1 MMDAERAIAA
11 ALALTDGIG
20 PVLIGRLMD
29 HFGSL
34 SAIVNVS
41 SSALQAV
48 KGIGRAL
55 SERLQKIDPA
65 RTAQDLATYAQ
76 QGIQA
81 TLWIDPD
88 YPPPLAALPD
98 RPLIVFR
105 QGQAAF
111 PDPARSIAIV
121 GTRTPT
127 PESERTAAHY
137 GAFFAAQGWCIVSGL
152 ARGIDTAA
160 HRGGLSTG
168 TTAAV
173 LGNGLLRL
181 YPPENAPLA
190 RQIVAEGCLM
200 AEVHPE
206 TEARAEM
213 LVFRN
218 RLIAAF
224 SRAVIVVEAPAASG
238 ALHAA
243 RRAHQLGRPVYAL
256 PNSAGNAAL
265 LAEYA
270 VPLPPPEALWAAL
283 NSGD

>member
-1 MMDAERAIAA
+1 MDAERAIAA

-20 PVLIGRLMD
+20 PVLMGRLLD

-34 SAIVNVS
+34 PNILHADSA
-41 SSALQAV
+41 ALQAV

-55 SERLQKIDPA
+55 SERILKVAPSRI
-65 RTAQDLATYAQ
+65 AQDLANYAQ

-88 YPPPLAALPD
+88 YPLSLATMPD
-98 RPLIVFR
+98 RPLILFR
-105 QGQAAF
+105 QGQFGF

-127 PESERTAAHY
+127 PESERVATHY
-137 GAFFAAQGWCIVSGL
+137 GAYFAAQGWCIVSGL

-168 TTAAV
+168 TTTAI
-173 LGNGLLRL
+173 LGSGLTRL

-190 RQIVAEGCLM
+190 RQIVAEGCIM

-224 SRAVIVVEAPAASG
+224 SRAVIVVEAPAGSG

-256 PNSAGNAAL
+256 PNSEGNTAL
-265 LAEYA
+265 LTEFAA
-270 VPLPPPEALWAAL
+270 PLPPPEALWAAL
-283 NSGD
+283 TDGA